1 MICGKSIEWS
11 DIHQE
16 LIEMPKPKPVRKPP
30 TKSAKPKTGAAPAI
44 DTTAAVETAAAL
56 IAGKVAAPATTP
68 APRKETS
75 TFKQLKE
82 GLNQPGGQSIGNLL
96 DKTGGSAGKKSSLPF
111 NHGGSR
117 QVGHNQTFGADV
129 NRAGLPRRTG
139 G

>member
-1 MICGKSIEWS
+1 
-11 DIHQE
+11 
-16 LIEMPKPKPVRKPP
+16 MPKPKPVRKAP
-30 TKSAKPKTGAAPAI
+30 AKAAKTKTGAPAI
-44 DTTAAVETAAAL
+44 DTTAAVETAAAM
-56 IAGKVAAPATTP
+56 ITGKVSAPPSAQ
-68 APRKETS
+68 APRKES
-75 TFKQLKE
+75 SAFKQLKD

-96 DKTGGSAGKKSSLPF
+96 DKTGSAAGKKSSLPF